1 MKNYYKTI
9 IYFIGLA
16 LSNLSANFLPRKP
29 VVIERAPGNVSFSI
43 LETCYRTRSELP
55 HSALPVDMSMTQHL
69 SLWDFLAVA
78 VVGTNVRTS
87 LIPPPAG
94 KKNQSPYPPAR
105 PTTTGSQAGGCL
117 VITTR
122 ALSELSPRPQCPASA
137 HQISRP
143 SRARR
148 SAYWPTLQSGAPRGL
163 R

>member
-1 MKNYYKTI
+1 MENYYKTI

-16 LSNLSANFLPRKP
+16 LSNLSANFLPRKS

-94 KKNQSPYPPAR
+94 KKNQSPYPPR
-105 PTTTGSQAGGCL
+105 PTYHDGKLGGGMFGNHDAGFVGTLTPSTMSRFCSSD
-117 VITTR
+117 I
-122 ALSELSPRPQCPASA
+122 PAE
-137 HQISRP
+137 
-143 SRARR
+143 
-148 SAYWPTLQSGAPRGL
+148 
-163 R
+163 